1 MCGKELINAWDLF
14 KHLEEHQEKKER
26 LFNCK
31 LCDFTSINDAE
42 IRDHMIQHVENVLTP
57 KLTQIKDKYEQQLHE
72 KLNTIEESD
81 DDLSD
86 ETDTNEEES
95 KDVSTVDEL
104 ISRLGKEGQS
114 IEDELK
120 IAEEYLSKCDQDGN
134 YIG

>member
-72 KLNTIEESD
+72 KLNTIEESAE
-81 DDLSD
+81 DLSE
-86 ETDTNEEES
+86 ETGTDEEEP
-95 KDVSTVDEL
+95 KDFSIVNEL
-104 ISRLGKEGQS
+104 NSRLGK
-114 IEDELK
+114 
-120 IAEEYLSKCDQDGN
+120 
-134 YIG
+134 